1 MCYFKMDVMQP
12 KQAEIIIQKI
22 KLNKQPIA

>member
-1 MCYFKMDVMQP
+1 MCYFEMDVMQP
-12 KQAEIIIQKI
+12 KQTETIIQKI